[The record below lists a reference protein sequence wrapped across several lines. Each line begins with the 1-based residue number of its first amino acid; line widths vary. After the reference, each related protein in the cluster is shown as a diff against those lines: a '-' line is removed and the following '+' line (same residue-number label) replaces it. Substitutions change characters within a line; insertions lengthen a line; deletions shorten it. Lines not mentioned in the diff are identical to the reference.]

1 MSANARYSTVSA
13 LRRYAILLVYGSNKN
28 VNWDVLHWLK
38 GALIRMVNRI
48 TIVAYAIAIAAVIA
62 FGVAGTYILGRS
74 GNFNVQINSLVT
86 ALYFTVTTVS
96 TVGYG
101 DIVPVTEAARIFVVV
116 LILSGLSIFL
126 SAVTVLSSDFVNSR
140 IERLSGRISGIEK
153 RLLKGHIVL
162 IGHDLTNALLA
173 ERFKAENRKFIIITA
188 DKTISDHLRE
198 LGYVSYVADATS
210 ESDMKNFKL
219 DIARKIIID
228 LRDSSRTVYAA
239 IVARSLS
246 GSGNMI
252 VIAPTLELERHL
264 NDIGIKN
271 VINPATMAA
280 KQISGSLG
288 RLR

>member
-1 MSANARYSTVSA
+1 MVSA

-38 GALIRMVNRI
+38 GALIRMVNRT